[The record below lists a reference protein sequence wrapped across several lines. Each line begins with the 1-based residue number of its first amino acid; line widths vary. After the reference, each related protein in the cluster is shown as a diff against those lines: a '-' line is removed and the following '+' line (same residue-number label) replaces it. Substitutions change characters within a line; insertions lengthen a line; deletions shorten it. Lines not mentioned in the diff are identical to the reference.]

1 MRRTQLVLSLLIAAI
16 VLILSLDKAA
26 TALKALPQR
35 EDYVVTIPA
44 PVVKIA
50 AMEFQGVVSDVL
62 FLNAMVFIGGAQQRP
77 ERPRIKEWEW
87 KWFVN
92 TLENATEL
100 DPYFFDPYY
109 YANAFLPWDAG
120 MVAEANRLLEKG
132 SHYRDWDWMLPFFI
146 GFNEFFFLEN
156 NSKAAEYLMEASRR
170 PEGNPMFASIAS
182 RMALKGNK
190 TETAVLFLEEL
201 YRKTEDPGLKTH
213 YSTRL
218 KALRARLIIEKAA
231 EIYKK
236 RFGRM
241 PDSVET
247 LVKRNILVR
256 LPEDPY
262 GGSFYLDAEGNVKS
276 TTEQMLMPY
285 RKESKAR

>member
-201 YRKTEDPGLKTH
+201 YQKTEDPGLKTH